1 MNVHVTIN
9 DDLNDDLVW
18 ELFLAVYLHF
28 HEIFSNFGRISYSS
42 RIFSVWILFDK
53 YRGFQSNSANGESII
68 L

>member
-42 RIFSVWILFDK
+42 RIFFRFEFSLTNIAVFSQIL
-53 YRGFQSNSANGESII
+53 QMVN